1 MTIDRGGGERGLLGK
16 QVSSSTLHL
25 LSLRP
30 LLLSLRLL
38 YLASFVLPDLECQSS
53 LAVLLNRDKKKRK
66 GQFNYLVFIVK
77 RPIVKGWGGGQQS
90 RQCFYTKADRI

>member
-53 LAVLLNRDKKKRK
+53 LAVLLNRVKKKKRSVQLF
-66 GQFNYLVFIVK
+66 GFYSETTNCERV
-77 RPIVKGWGGGQQS
+77 GGGQQS